1 MILHAGLIARRSS
14 GHWRGV
20 LIEGASGSGKSD
32 LALRALE
39 RGWSLVADDRTL
51 IWRYGCR
58 HWGRAPDTLAG
69 LIEARGLGIVA
80 ADRLP
85 FAEIALVVRCAPA
98 ADLER
103 MPELAAWSAL
113 GVPACRSSRSPRSK
127 VRDRKARPAP
137 SSSAGLKGQSAYQA
151 PRAGPEFAG
160 CGRGPV
166 RFPK

>member
-32 LALRALE
+32 LALKALE

-51 IWRYGCR
+51 IWRDGGR
-58 HWGRAPDTLAG
+58 LWGRAPDTLAG

-85 FAEIALVVRCAPA
+85 FAEIALVVRCAAA

-103 MPELAAWSAL
+103 APEPAAWSAL
-113 GVPACRSSRSPRSK
+113 GVSLPVVALAPFEESATAKLDRALGALDSRDNRRIKRRAPAQSSP
-127 VRDRKARPAP
+127 D
-137 SSSAGLKGQSAYQA
+137 AGGV
-151 PRAGPEFAG
+151 P
-160 CGRGPV
+160 
-166 RFPK
+166 